1 LLIINVYYYGKLHY
15 TSDSFQANIE
25 HNDNFFFLIVISD
38 CSVVLEHL
46 LIKTYLEAMGT
57 KVQSYPFKT
66 LVTASLISLLSRD
79 CPTDAV
85 VPFGRSLSSVPT
97 PDADVA
103 VLPSFAVLDNIS
115 AIVICEIMNEQTHH
129 LS

>member
-1 LLIINVYYYGKLHY
+1 MTQNCNVLYKSHFCLTSIVSSYGIFHY
-15 TSDSFQANIE
+15 TIDLFQANIE
-25 HNDNFFFLIVISD
+25 RLVW
-38 CSVVLEHL
+38 
-46 LIKTYLEAMGT
+46 TYLEAIGT

-85 VPFGRSLSSVPT
+85 LPFGKSFSNVAT
-97 PDADVA
+97 PVVDVA

-115 AIVICEIMNEQTHH
+115 AIVI
-129 LS
+129 